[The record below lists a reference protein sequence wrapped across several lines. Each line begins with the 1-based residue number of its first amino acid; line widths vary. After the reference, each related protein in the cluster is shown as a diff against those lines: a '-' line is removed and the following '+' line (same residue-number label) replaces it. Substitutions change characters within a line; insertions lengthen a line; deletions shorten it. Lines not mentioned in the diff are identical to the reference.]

1 MERSPIERLN
11 AMSPKEK
18 DGLVMLA
25 LKLADAQTDSMPHVN
40 DRLTLEG
47 MITGAAPAYSRA
59 LHELLKEARSLNVR
73 QSVRRRRRNV

>member
-11 AMSPKEK
+11 ALSPKEK
-18 DGLVMLA
+18 DLLCLLA
-25 LKLADAQTDSMPHVN
+25 LKLADAQTASMPHVN

-47 MITGAAPAYSRA
+47 MITAAAPAYARS

-73 QSVRRRRRNV
+73 QSVHIRRRHA